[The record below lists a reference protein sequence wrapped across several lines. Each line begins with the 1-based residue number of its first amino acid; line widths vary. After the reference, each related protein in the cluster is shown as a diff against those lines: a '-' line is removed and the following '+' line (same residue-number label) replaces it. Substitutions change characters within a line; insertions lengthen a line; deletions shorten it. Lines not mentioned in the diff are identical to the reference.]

1 MQKFVT
7 DEITRRGFFGGLAFV
22 AGSVLGGQRL
32 FGAVTSAG
40 AAARS
45 GPAAWNG
52 KITGL
57 GSTGDVYTEL
67 GVTKVINAQGTE
79 TVLGGSL
86 IRPEAL
92 AVMQL
97 AAKQFVV
104 MMDLEAAAGKRI
116 AELLKLPAGY
126 SAIVT
131 SGAASAIQNGYSG
144 ILTGNNAANILQIPD
159 LTGMKS
165 EVIVQKAHVSGWDH
179 QIRATG
185 AKIVEVET
193 VEDVHK
199 AVSERTAAMHFLNLS
214 DPDGKIKRADWV
226 KLAHAAGVP
235 AFLDMAADVP
245 PKTRPAEYAEM
256 GYDLIALSGGKA
268 IRGPQNT
275 GLLIG
280 RAELVHN
287 ALLNMSPNEDT
298 LGRPEKVAKEDLVG
312 LLKAL
317 ELYMAEDQEML
328 DKEQWRK
335 LNTVADRVA
344 KISGV
349 KITRDVPEIANRF
362 PTLQVRLDP
371 NKFSAKPNEIA
382 AELEAM
388 KPIIFVS
395 DGPGLIEM
403 TAIDLQL
410 GEDTIVADALYKVL
424 KAHSA

>member
-1 MQKFVT
+1 MRKFVT
-7 DEITRRGFFGGLAFV
+7 EEITRRGFFGGLAFL

-32 FGAVTSAG
+32 FGAATSAG
-40 AAARS
+40 AAAPA

-57 GSTGDVYTEL
+57 GSTGDVYAEL
-67 GVTKVINAQGTE
+67 GVTRVINAQGTE

-86 IRPEAL
+86 IRSEAL

-144 ILTGNNAANILQIPD
+144 ILTGSSAANILRIPN

-165 EVIVQKAHVSGWDH
+165 EVIVQKAHASGWDH

-185 AKIVEVET
+185 AKMVEVET

-199 AVSERTAAMHFLNLS
+199 AVNERTAAMHFLNLS

-226 KLAHAAGVP
+226 KLAHAVGVP
-235 AFLDMAADVP
+235 AFLDMAADIP
-245 PKTRPAEYAEM
+245 PKTRPTEYAEM

-280 RAELVHN
+280 RAEMVHN

-317 ELYMAEDQEML
+317 ELYMAEDQDAL
-328 DKEQWRK
+328 DKEQWQK
-335 LNTVADRVA
+335 LNTVAKRVA
-344 KISGV
+344 TIPGV
-349 KITRDVPEIANRF
+349 TLTRNVPEIANRF
-362 PTLQVRLDP
+362 PALQVHLDP
-371 NKFSAKPNEIA
+371 SKFSAKPNDIA
-382 AELEAM
+382 VELEAM
-388 KPIIFVS
+388 KPIIFVT
-395 DGPGLIEM
+395 DEEDLLEL
-403 TAIDLQL
+403 TAIDLQP
-410 GEDTIVADALYKVL
+410 GEDTFVADALYKVL

>member
-1 MQKFVT
+1 MRTFVKE
-7 DEITRRGFFGGLAFV
+7 EITRRGFFGGVAFTV
-22 AGSVLGGQRL
+22 GSLLGGERL
-32 FGAVTSAG
+32 FGA
-40 AAARS
+40 AAAN
-45 GPAAWNG
+45 GPADWNG

-57 GSTGDVYTEL
+57 GSTGDVYAEL
-67 GVTKVINAQGTE
+67 GLTKVINAQGTE

-144 ILTGNNAANILQIPD
+144 ILTGNSASNILQIPN

-165 EVIVQKAHVSGWDH
+165 EVIVQKAHSSGWDH

-185 AKIVEVET
+185 AKMVEVET
-193 VEDVHK
+193 VDDVHK
-199 AVSERTAAMHFLNLS
+199 ALNERTAAMHFLNLS
-214 DPDGKIKRADWV
+214 DPDGKIKRAEWV

-235 AFLDMAADVP
+235 VFLDMAADVP
-245 PKTRPAEYAEM
+245 PKTRPREYAEM
-256 GYDLIALSGGKA
+256 GFDLIALSGGKA
-268 IRGPQNT
+268 IRGPQCT

-280 RAELVHN
+280 RADLVHS

-298 LGRPEKVAKEDLVG
+298 LGRPEKVGKEELLG

-317 ELYMAEDQEML
+317 ELYMGEDQDVL
-328 DKEQWRK
+328 DKEQERK
-335 LNTVADRVA
+335 LKTIADRVA
-344 KISGV
+344 SIPGV
-349 KITRDVPEIANRF
+349 NITHDVPEIPNHF
-362 PTLQVRLDP
+362 PTMQVRLEP
-371 NKFSAKPNEIA
+371 NKFSAKPNELA
-382 AELEAM
+382 AELAAM
-388 KPIIFVS
+388 KPIIVVS
-395 DGPGLIEM
+395 DGPGLLEM
-403 TAIDLQL
+403 SSIDLQP
-410 GEDTIVADALYKVL
+410 GEDSIVADAIYKVL